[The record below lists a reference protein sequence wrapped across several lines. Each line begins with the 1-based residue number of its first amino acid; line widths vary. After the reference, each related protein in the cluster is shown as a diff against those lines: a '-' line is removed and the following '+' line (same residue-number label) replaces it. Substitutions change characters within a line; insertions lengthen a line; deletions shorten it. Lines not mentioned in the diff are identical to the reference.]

1 MLTDREQR
9 MFREVIKRLE
19 GYGTG
24 QFRNDLPRAIRVIKR
39 QCEEN
44 GELTGLHRLVLG
56 SACRRLDEIAGEMSE
71 RGDTG
76 TIQLS
81 AQLRRF
87 KNGVRV

>member
-1 MLTDREQR
+1 

-24 QFRNDLPRAIRVIKR
+24 EYRNDLPRALKVIQR
-39 QCEEN
+39 QCEEEL
-44 GELTGLHRLVLG
+44 ELTGLHRLVLS
-56 SACRRLDEIAGEMSE
+56 SACRRLDQIAGEISE

-76 TIQLS
+76 TIQLA

-87 KNGVRV
+87 KDGVRV